1 MPVYSIDGN
10 IGSGKSTLV
19 NLLKKTCKDI
29 VFIDEPVNIWSKAG
43 LLDKFYKNQY
53 RWSYTFQNYA
63 YITRLKALHEAI
75 EKHGKDAIYITER
88 SIETDRYV
96 FAEILYNE
104 QYMTDMEWDI
114 YKSWFGFLK
123 IPIDGVIYINTN
135 VDDCVDRIQQRNRKE
150 ESNIDKIYL
159 EKLDYQHKLWLQD
172 KKNVLTIQGK
182 EDFKNNTTVFNSI
195 FTKIHNFIKQK
206 NE

>member
-1 MPVYSIDGN
+1 
-10 IGSGKSTLV
+10 
-19 NLLKKTCKDI
+19 
-29 VFIDEPVNIWSKAG
+29 
-43 LLDKFYKNQY
+43 
-53 RWSYTFQNYA
+53 
-63 YITRLKALHEAI
+63 
-75 EKHGKDAIYITER
+75 
-88 SIETDRYV
+88 
-96 FAEILYNE
+96 
-104 QYMTDMEWDI
+104 MTDMEWDI

-123 IPIDGVIYINTN
+123 IPINGVIYINTN

-195 FTKIHNFIKQK
+195 YAKIQDFIKQK